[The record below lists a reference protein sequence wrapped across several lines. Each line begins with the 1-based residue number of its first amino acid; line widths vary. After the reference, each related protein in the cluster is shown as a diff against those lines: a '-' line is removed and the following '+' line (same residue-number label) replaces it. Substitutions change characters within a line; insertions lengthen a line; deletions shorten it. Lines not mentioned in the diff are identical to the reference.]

1 MPNNRLIVKE
11 QIATYANVL
20 FDSAQQ
26 LGGQDA
32 VLAVREQL
40 KQTLRAMRT
49 SADLREALKDPAY
62 TSEQRAQI
70 ARGMFGE
77 CNEALVGVLAV
88 MAERGEADMLSRV
101 ADAYEGLL
109 ADKLNLCVVEVVT
122 AVELDDHLREVIKK
136 KADQELGKNVVL
148 EERVD
153 KSILGGIIM
162 SANGQRIDASVL
174 TQIENARE
182 TLKQS

>member
-101 ADAYEGLL
+101 ADAY
-109 ADKLNLCVVEVVT
+109 
-122 AVELDDHLREVIKK
+122 
-136 KADQELGKNVVL
+136 
-148 EERVD
+148 
-153 KSILGGIIM
+153 
-162 SANGQRIDASVL
+162 
-174 TQIENARE
+174 
-182 TLKQS
+182 

>member
-1 MPNNRLIVKE
+1 M
-11 QIATYANVL
+11 
-20 FDSAQQ
+20 
-26 LGGQDA
+26 
-32 VLAVREQL
+32 
-40 KQTLRAMRT
+40 
-49 SADLREALKDPAY
+49 
-62 TSEQRAQI
+62 
-70 ARGMFGE
+70 
-77 CNEALVGVLAV
+77 
-88 MAERGEADMLSRV
+88 
-101 ADAYEGLL
+101 